1 MAMLLL
7 FFVEQWYIENFLLVT
22 VLGKILLH
30 GWEYQDNFQRQDFIN
45 HINKQKRIM
54 VLLLLFFVQLLL
66 Y

>member
-1 MAMLLL
+1 MLLL
-7 FFVEQWYIENFLLVT
+7 FFVEQWYIENFPSVT
-22 VLGKILLH
+22 VLVKILLH

>member
-1 MAMLLL
+1 MLLL
-7 FFVEQWYIENFLLVT
+7 FFVEQWYIENFPSVT
-22 VLGKILLH
+22 VLVKILLH

-45 HINKQKRIM
+45 HINKQKRIT